1 MATMTKNKVLT
12 LRLSATEKAGLT
24 LAAQMRAEKPGSLA
38 VRLIAEGVRRARFAG
53 LDFRPAG
60 ARSVAYLAGSRWPA
74 WMILDLV
81 EELNGDVEAAALQV
95 KKPPALIRLVLRY
108 AEAYPEEMR
117 LERELVAQRGDFR
130 GLNQVRPGLETS

>member
-1 MATMTKNKVLT
+1 MAARTRDQVLT
-12 LRLSATEKAGLT
+12 LRLSAADKAALT

-38 VRLIAEGVRRARFAG
+38 VRLIAEGVRRARFPG

-81 EELNGDVEAAALQV
+81 EELKGDVEAAALQM

-117 LERELVAQRGDFR
+117 LERDLVAQRSNFR
-130 GLNQVRPGLETS
+130 GLSRVRPSLETA